1 MSHPIIFDFD
11 GVIVDSEVIANRALA
26 ECLTEHGFPTTAD
39 ESIARYAGMRMSDCV
54 LAIESHHKR
63 KLPPNFADTYRAYS
77 FDRMSRNL
85 KPVPGAVDF
94 VRSRER
100 SKIAIASSSS
110 LARITLKLELIGLL
124 DHFAGNAFSA
134 ADLER
139 GKPHP
144 DIFLRAAKGLAV
156 HPEDCIVIEDGT
168 LGVQGAVAA
177 GMTVIGLT
185 AASHCGPDH
194 AERLLGAGA
203 HLIARNYAEVAGH
216 VLRLSETQPRSR
228 NAM

>member
-1 MSHPIIFDFD
+1 
-11 GVIVDSEVIANRALA
+11 
-26 ECLTEHGFPTTAD
+26 
-39 ESIARYAGMRMSDCV
+39 MRMSDCV
-54 LAIESHHKR
+54 VAIENHHRR
-63 KLPPNFADTYRAYS
+63 KLPPNFADRYRAYS
-77 FDRMSRNL
+77 FDRMSRDL
-85 KPVPGAVDF
+85 KPVPGAVGF
-94 VRSRER
+94 VRSCER

-124 DHFAGNAFSA
+124 DQFAGHTFSA

-144 DIFLRAAKGLAV
+144 DIFLQAAKGIAA

-185 AASHCGPDH
+185 AASHCRPDH
-194 AERLLGAGA
+194 AQRLLAAGA
-203 HLIARNYAEVAGH
+203 HLIARNYVDVANH
-216 VLRLSETQPRSR
+216 VSRLSETQPRSR
-228 NAM
+228 KAT